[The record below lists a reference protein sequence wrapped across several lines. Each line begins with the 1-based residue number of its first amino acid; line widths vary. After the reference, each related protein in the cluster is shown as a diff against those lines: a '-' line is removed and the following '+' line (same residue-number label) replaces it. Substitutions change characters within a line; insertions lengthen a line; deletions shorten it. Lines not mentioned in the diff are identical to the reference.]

1 MQRASER
8 IAKEKATKNEGKKAE
23 KEKQKRAVEM
33 AGLWKAWKAKSRLPP
48 LSTAPWKSRQTRARF
63 PHSHSSD
70 DYAMEKWK
78 TKSRFPTFPPRSL
91 MFETRTENARAS
103 PSALRFSKRRLP
115 FGNIIP

>member
-8 IAKEKATKNEGKKAE
+8 IAKEKATKNEETKTQKK
-23 KEKQKRAVEM
+23 KNRR
-33 AGLWKAWKAKSRLPP
+33 GLWKAWKAKSRLPP

-70 DYAMEKWK
+70 DYAVGKWK
-78 TKSRFPTFPPRSL
+78 TKSRFPTLPPRSL

-103 PSALRFSKRRLP
+103 PSALCFSKRRLP